1 MIPIMGAYIA
11 SSIADKPAFA
21 PAFLVCYLAN
31 DKALLGT
38 QSGAGFLGAVVLG
51 LAIGDLVLLVPQSA
65 PWQSITTAAR
75 FNAAS
80 LLLLC
85 WFSACSLTTL
95 SAGDVRPHGRGCS
108 TS

>member
-1 MIPIMGAYIA
+1 MGRTYIA

-51 LAIGDLVLLVPQSA
+51 LAIGYFVVQQVRLGKALQ
-65 PWQSITTAAR
+65 R
-75 FNAAS
+75 
-80 LLLLC
+80 
-85 WFSACSLTTL
+85 CS
-95 SAGDVRPHGRGCS
+95 VQC
-108 TS
+108 

>member
-51 LAIGDLVLLVPQSA
+51 LAIGYFVFWFRKVRLGKALQPLLGSMLIR
-65 PWQSITTAAR
+65 S
-75 FNAAS
+75 
-80 LLLLC
+80 LLC

-95 SAGDVRPHGRGCS
+95 SGR
-108 TS
+108 